1 MRRLSFLLACM
12 TFLIVVQIPAAD
24 AAGRRTKPLGTNWNQ
39 HDRAVY
45 VVSTLNLIQLPNG
58 RGLPAALSSEYHVA
72 RFDVYVDLNY
82 QELFFI
88 LLRTD
93 EGSPVGALAY
103 RMGWI
108 KPRGVSPSI
117 DRLGVSRAP
126 RAIVEA
132 FRSNPLQIIGSFDST
147 LPS

>member
-1 MRRLSFLLACM
+1 MRRLPFLLACI
-12 TFLIVVQIPAAD
+12 TLLIVLRVPAAD
-24 AAGRRTKPLGTNWNQ
+24 AAGRGTKSFGTNWNQ
-39 HDRAVY
+39 HDTAVY
-45 VVSTLNLIQLPNG
+45 VVSTLNLVQLSNG
-58 RGLPAALSSEYHVA
+58 RGLPGALSADYHVT

-93 EGSPVGALAY
+93 EGSAVGALAY
-103 RMGWI
+103 RMGWV
-108 KPRGVSPSI
+108 KPRSVSASM

-126 RAIVEA
+126 RPIAEA
-132 FRSNPLQIIGSFDST
+132 FRTNPLQNIGSFTST